1 MLLTAAGT
9 TEGLEYS
16 SGTNGGSNGTP
27 YRLPLYLG
35 DWVDQVMERLFTL
48 LSNLDTGP
56 SHRGTDQQAK
66 PELLLQS
73 THLGKVN
80 KRHVTWIRRS
90 MFCSSRVGVS
100 AC

>member
-1 MLLTAAGT
+1 MPCVPLLCVAGAMQ
-9 TEGLEYS
+9 GVDYS
-16 SGTNGGSNGTP
+16 SAGSGVSNGAV
-27 YRLPLYLG
+27 YRLPLYLD

-73 THLGKVN
+73 THLGKV
-80 KRHVTWIRRS
+80 RTGC
-90 MFCSSRVGVS
+90 MEMVS
-100 AC
+100 CCVAACTAL